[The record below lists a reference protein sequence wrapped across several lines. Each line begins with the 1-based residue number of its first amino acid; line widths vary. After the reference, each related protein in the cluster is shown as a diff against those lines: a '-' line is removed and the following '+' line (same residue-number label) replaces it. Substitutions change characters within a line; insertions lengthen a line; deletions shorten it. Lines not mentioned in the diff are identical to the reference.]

1 MDNHLLPGPNGPQ
14 TGRDRRPHRFGSQAR
29 ARRWTAAAT
38 RPGVG
43 SRPVAGCSERLPSS
57 GPKALW
63 EHGGIV
69 RGDTTR
75 PELALVF
82 TGDSFAEGMDTVRA
96 ILADKGVPASFFFT
110 GNFYRN
116 PDFEAGIRGL
126 LEDGHY
132 LGAHSDRHLLYCDW
146 TNRDSLLVTREE
158 FERDVLDNYIEME
171 RFGIAKEDA
180 PYYLP
185 PYEWYN
191 AQISTWTE
199 ELGLTL
205 VNFTRGTRS
214 NADYTTE
221 DMGERYVS
229 SETIYRSILE
239 YETRDPNGLNGFLL
253 LIHIGAGPGR
263 PDKFYLRLPD
273 LLDELKDRGYGF
285 VRVSGVF

>member
-1 MDNHLLPGPNGPQ
+1 MDNLSLPGPHGRQMGHFRTPNRAAGRVLT
-14 TGRDRRPHRFGSQAR
+14 TGGMLLPLV
-29 ARRWTAAAT
+29 
-38 RPGVG
+38 VG
-43 SRPVAGCSERLPSS
+43 WAIIVAGCLERPPSD
-57 GPKALW
+57 GPIALL

-96 ILADKGVPASFFFT
+96 ILAAKQVPASFFFT

-116 PDFEAGIRGL
+116 PDFEVGIRGL

-158 FERDVLDNYIEME
+158 FERDVLDNYSEMQ

-191 AQISTWTE
+191 TQISTWTE
-199 ELGLTL
+199 GLGLTL

-229 SETIYRSILE
+229 SETIHQSILE

-273 LLDELKDRGYGF
+273 LLDELKGRGYRF
-285 VRVSGVF
+285 VRVGGVF